1 VVRKNYYYLYK
12 KSLKKSFLN
21 TLLELSK
28 VRITFAVS
36 LTTITGYVLASGQ
49 FDTGLILPTLGI
61 FLLACGSSAL
71 NHYQEK
77 DKDAQMDRTKSRP
90 IPSGRISANGALLFS
105 LILSAIGSLLIY
117 IESGML
123 AMQLA
128 ILALIWYNAIYTPL
142 KKKTAFAVVPGSVI
156 GALPPLVGWVAGG
169 GSLTDPRALIIAF
182 FFFIWQVPHFWL
194 LLLKYGKEYEKA
206 GYPSL
211 TSIYSEKQI
220 KYTTFIWTMAT
231 GVTALMLPVFGIVNS
246 LVFSVATLLASA
258 WLMFQFIRL
267 LRQNDESFRPGVYF
281 MKINYFVLFMIIFLS
296 VDSVL

>member
-1 VVRKNYYYLYK
+1 M
-12 KSLKKSFLN
+12 KKSFIH

-36 LTTITGYVLASGQ
+36 LTTITGYVLASGR

-71 NHYQEK
+71 NHFQEK
-77 DKDAQMDRTKSRP
+77 DKDAQMERTKDRP
-90 IPSGRISANGALLFS
+90 IPSGRITATNALLFALFLS
-105 LILSAIGSLLIY
+105 ILGSALIY
-117 IESGML
+117 IGSGML
-123 AMQLA
+123 ALQLA
-128 ILALIWYNAIYTPL
+128 LLALIWYNAIYTPL

-169 GSLTDPRALIIAF
+169 GSLADPRALIIAF

-211 TSIYSEKQI
+211 TSIYSSKQI

-231 GVTALMLPVFGIVNS
+231 AVTALMLPVFGIVNS
-246 LVFSVATLLASA
+246 LVFSIGTLIVSF
-258 WLMFQFIRL
+258 WLIFQFVRL
-267 LRQNDESFRPGVYF
+267 LKQNDESFKPGVYF

-296 VDSVL
+296 ADSLI

>member
-1 VVRKNYYYLYK
+1 VNSLK
-12 KSLKKSFLN
+12 KKEYLKKSFIN

-49 FDTGLILPTLGI
+49 FDSGLILPTLGI

-90 IPSGRISANGALLFS
+90 IPSGRISSTGALIFS
-105 LILSAIGSLLIY
+105 MLLSVIGSALIY
-117 IESGML
+117 IGSGML

-169 GSLTDPRALIIAF
+169 GSLADPRALIIAF

-246 LVFSVATLLASA
+246 LGFSIATLLASG
-258 WLMFQFIRL
+258 WLMVQFIRL
-267 LRQNDESFRPGVYF
+267 LRENDETFKPGVYF
-281 MKINYFVLFMIIFLS
+281 MRINYFVLMMIIFLS
-296 VDSVL
+296 VDSIL

>member
-1 VVRKNYYYLYK
+1 M
-12 KSLKKSFLN
+12 KKSFIN

-61 FLLACGSSAL
+61 FILACGSSAL

-77 DKDAQMDRTKSRP
+77 DKDAKMERTKNRP
-90 IPSGRISANGALLFS
+90 IPSGRISANGALAFA
-105 LILSAIGSLLIY
+105 ILLTIIGSAIIYYGS
-117 IESGML
+117 GFL
-123 AMQLA
+123 AMQLG

-156 GALPPLVGWVAGG
+156 GAIPPMVGWVAGG
-169 GSLTDPRALIIAF
+169 GSLADPRALIIAF

-194 LLLKYGKEYEKA
+194 LLLKFGKEYEKA
-206 GYPSL
+206 GFPSI
-211 TSIYSEKQI
+211 TSFYTNKQI
-220 KYTTFIWTMAT
+220 KNTTFIWTMAT
-231 GVTALMLPVFGIVNS
+231 AVTALMLPVFGIVNS
-246 LVFSVATLLASA
+246 VVIAFGMLAAVVWLVVVFSK
-258 WLMFQFIRL
+258 L
-267 LRQNDESFRPGVYF
+267 LRSGDEKFNARYYF
-281 MKINYFVLFMIIFLS
+281 IKINYFVLFMIIFLA

>member
-1 VVRKNYYYLYK
+1 LN
-12 KSLKKSFLN
+12 KSFIN

-36 LTTITGYVLASGQ
+36 LTTITGYVLANGR
-49 FDTGLILPTLGI
+49 FDSGLILPTLGI

-71 NHYQEK
+71 NHFQEK
-77 DKDAQMDRTKSRP
+77 DKDAQMDRTSDRP
-90 IPSGRISANGALLFS
+90 IPSGRITATGALLVA
-105 LILSAIGSLLIY
+105 LILSVTGSLLIY
-117 IESGML
+117 FGSGFL
-123 AMQLA
+123 ALQLA
-128 ILALIWYNAIYTPL
+128 LLALIWYNAIYTPL

-169 GSLTDPRALIIAF
+169 GSLADPRALIIAF

-211 TSIYSEKQI
+211 TSIYTEKQI

-231 GVTALMLPVFGIVNS
+231 GVTALMLPVFGVVNS
-246 LVFSVATLLASA
+246 LGFSVAILLASG
-258 WLMFQFIRL
+258 WLMIQFIQL
-267 LRQNDESFRPGVYF
+267 LRKNDESFKPGVYF

-296 VDSVL
+296 VDSVI

>member
-1 VVRKNYYYLYK
+1 MK
-12 KSLKKSFLN
+12 LKKLFLH
-21 TLLELSK
+21 TFPQLAK

-49 FDTGLILPTLGI
+49 FDKGMILPTLGI

-77 DKDAQMDRTKSRP
+77 DKDVLMERTKNRP
-90 IPSGRISANGALLFS
+90 IPSGDISANGALIFAF
-105 LILSAIGSLLIY
+105 ILSLGGSYLIY
-117 IESGML
+117 LGAGML
-123 AMQLA
+123 AMQLGL
-128 ILALIWYNAIYTPL
+128 LALIWYNFIYTPL

-156 GALPPLVGWVAGG
+156 GSLPPMVGWVAGG
-169 GSLTDPRALIIAF
+169 GSLADPRALIIAF

-211 TSIYSEKQI
+211 TQIYSERQI
-220 KYTTFIWTMAT
+220 RYTTFVWTLST

-246 LVFSVATLLASA
+246 IGFSIAILAVTIWLVF
-258 WLMFQFIRL
+258 QFTHL
-267 LRQNDESFRPGVYF
+267 LRTKDEDFKPGIYF
-281 MKINYFVLFMIIFLS
+281 MKINYFVLCMIIFLS
-296 VDSVL
+296 IDSIL

>member
-1 VVRKNYYYLYK
+1 MH
-12 KSLKKSFLN
+12 

-28 VRITFAVS
+28 IRITFAVS
-36 LTTITGYVLASGQ
+36 LTTITGYVLANGK

-71 NHYQEK
+71 NHYQER
-77 DKDAQMDRTKSRP
+77 DKDAQMERTKNRP
-90 IPSGRISANGALLFS
+90 IPSGRISETSALMFA
-105 LILSAIGSLLIY
+105 ITLSVLGSVLIY
-117 IESGML
+117 LGSGML
-123 AMQLA
+123 ALQLGL
-128 ILALIWYNAIYTPL
+128 LAMIWYNAIYTPL
-142 KKKTAFAVVPGSVI
+142 KKKTAFAVIPGSVI
-156 GALPPLVGWVAGG
+156 GALPPMVGWVAGG

-211 TSIYSEKQI
+211 TSIYSSKQI

-231 GVTALMLPVFGIVNS
+231 AVTALMLPVFGIVNS
-246 LVFSVATLLASA
+246 LVFSIGTLIVSF
-258 WLMFQFIRL
+258 WLIFQFVSL
-267 LRQNDESFRPGVYF
+267 LKQNDESFIPGVYF

-296 VDSVL
+296 VDSVI

>member
-1 VVRKNYYYLYK
+1 MH
-12 KSLKKSFLN
+12 

-28 VRITFAVS
+28 IRITFAVS
-36 LTTITGYVLASGQ
+36 LTTITGYVLANGK

-71 NHYQEK
+71 NHYQER
-77 DKDAQMDRTKSRP
+77 DKDAQMERTKNRP
-90 IPSGRISANGALLFS
+90 IPSGRISETSALMFA
-105 LILSAIGSLLIY
+105 ITLSVLGSVLIY
-117 IESGML
+117 LGSGML
-123 AMQLA
+123 ALQLGL
-128 ILALIWYNAIYTPL
+128 LAMIWYNAIYTPL
-142 KKKTAFAVVPGSVI
+142 KKKTAFAVIPGSVI
-156 GALPPLVGWVAGG
+156 GALPPMVGWVAGG

-211 TSIYSEKQI
+211 TSIYSSKQI

-231 GVTALMLPVFGIVNS
+231 AVTALMLPGFGIVNS
-246 LVFSVATLLASA
+246 LVFSIGTLIVSF
-258 WLMFQFIRL
+258 WLIFQFVSL
-267 LRQNDESFRPGVYF
+267 LKQNDESFVPGVYF

-296 VDSVL
+296 VDSVI

>member
-1 VVRKNYYYLYK
+1 M
-12 KSLKKSFLN
+12 KKSFIN

-49 FDTGLILPTLGI
+49 FDSGLILPTLGI

-90 IPSGRISANGALLFS
+90 IPSGRISSTGALIFS
-105 LILSAIGSLLIY
+105 MLLSVLGSVLIY
-117 IESGML
+117 IGSGML

-169 GSLTDPRALIIAF
+169 GSLADPRALIIAF

-246 LVFSVATLLASA
+246 LGFSIAVLLASG
-258 WLMFQFIRL
+258 WLMVQFIRL
-267 LRQNDESFRPGVYF
+267 LRQNDEAFKPGEYF

-296 VDSVL
+296 VDSVI